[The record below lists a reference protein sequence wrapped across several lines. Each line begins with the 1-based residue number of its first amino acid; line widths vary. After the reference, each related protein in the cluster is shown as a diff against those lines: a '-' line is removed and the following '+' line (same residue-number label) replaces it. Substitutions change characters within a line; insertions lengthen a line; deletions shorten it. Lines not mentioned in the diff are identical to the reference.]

1 MYTATGLLLTT
12 GCLALPLYTLIG
24 TNRWQNKAITDS
36 NKWLARHTSTLVWYG
51 LAMVCFLVG
60 TCAWLYYIIGDD
72 TNRKYPIDV
81 LVRQA
86 AWPFGVHFLSVMVIS
101 LIAFAVM
108 ITIAVF
114 RQPRD
119 SRK

>member
-1 MYTATGLLLTT
+1 MYTATGLLLAT
-12 GCLALPLYTLIG
+12 GCLALPLYALIN
-24 TNRWQNKAITDS
+24 TNRWQNKVITDS

-81 LVRQA
+81 LIRQTT
-86 AWPFGVHFLSVMVIS
+86 WPFGVHFLSVMIIS

-108 ITIAVF
+108 ITITVF

>member
-1 MYTATGLLLTT
+1 MYASWTTSLAT

-24 TNRWQNKAITDS
+24 TNRWQNKQELPIV
-36 NKWLARHTSTLVWYG
+36 TSGSRPHQRRYGTASPWCTL
-51 LAMVCFLVG
+51 LIH
-60 TCAWLYYIIGDD
+60 AWLYYIIGDD

-81 LVRQA
+81 LVRQT
-86 AWPFGVHFLSVMVIS
+86 AWPFGVHFLSVAVVS

-114 RQPRD
+114 RQPRN

>member
-1 MYTATGLLLTT
+1 MYTTTGLLLAT
-12 GCLALPLYTLIG
+12 GCLTLPLYTLIG

-51 LAMVCFLVG
+51 LAMACFL
-60 TCAWLYYIIGDD
+60 AWLYYIIGDD
-72 TNRKYPIDV
+72 TNRKYPIDI
-81 LVRQA
+81 LVRQT

-108 ITIAVF
+108 ITITVF